1 MPSLLYADDV
11 ILCSEWEED
20 LRVIVR
26 RFVEVVRRRGL
37 KFNAGESKVM
47 LLNEEEVLEC
57 EVYVD
62 EIRLE
67 LVLEFKYFGYVLDE
81 SGTDGTECSG
91 KVTSGGRVAGA
102 IRSLVRI
109 GICSLS
115 VLESCIKHCL
125 YLFSCMAARQC
136 YGKRRRDLE
145 SGLYKWI
152 TSEDC

>member
-37 KFNAGESKVM
+37 KFNEGESKVM
-47 LLNEEEVLEC
+47 VLNEEEVLEC

-67 LVLEFKYFGYVLDE
+67 LVLEFKCFG
-81 SGTDGTECSG
+81 
-91 KVTSGGRVAGA
+91 
-102 IRSLVRI
+102 
-109 GICSLS
+109 
-115 VLESCIKHCL
+115 
-125 YLFSCMAARQC
+125 
-136 YGKRRRDLE
+136 
-145 SGLYKWI
+145 
-152 TSEDC
+152 